1 MTDKKMSDNVLRDS
15 LAHDC
20 AMEESM
26 IGKNRLSD
34 FKPSK
39 ETLQYLLDNDVRP
52 LKKVISIDFRALA
65 GVGVLFSLYLFI

>member
-52 LKKVISIDFRALA
+52 LKKVI
-65 GVGVLFSLYLFI
+65 FIYFTFT

>member
-52 LKKVISIDFRALA
+52 LKKVISIYFT
-65 GVGVLFSLYLFI
+65 FT